1 MEEVILGGGYTCSVC
16 GQYQRTSAL
25 CHHDNNLIPETWDY
39 VDSDTNK
46 TNMKQTAIEWIRE
59 LSKQREPDKFDWQQA
74 KEIEQK
80 NMNALDLIDEHQ
92 IIRETVGYEFLNDVE
107 LCDLPELMKFLKIVY
122 NYKKLKTIE
131 NG

>member
-1 MEEVILGGGYTCSVC
+1 MT
-16 GQYQRTSAL
+16 
-25 CHHDNNLIPETWDY
+25 
-39 VDSDTNK
+39 
-46 TNMKQTAIEWIRE
+46 QTAVEWLEE
-59 LSKQREPDKFDWQQA
+59 LSKQREPDKFDWIRA
-74 KEIEQK
+74 KEIENILTKIEQK

-107 LCDLPELMKFLKIVY
+107 LVDLPELMKFLKIVY